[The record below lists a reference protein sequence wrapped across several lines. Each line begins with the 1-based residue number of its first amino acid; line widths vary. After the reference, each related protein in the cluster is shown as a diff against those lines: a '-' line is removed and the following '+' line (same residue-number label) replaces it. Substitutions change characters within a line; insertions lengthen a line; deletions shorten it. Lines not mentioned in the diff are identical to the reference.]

1 MTRCTAC
8 LVVAS
13 IASIGMH
20 AVSQDGAPPAAAPKV
35 RAQQA
40 PAPTA
45 GFTSLFDGRTLAGWG
60 GDTEGYVVE
69 DGAIKCTPAG
79 RNLHTLGEYGDCH
92 LKLQFKLAA
101 GSNNGIGI
109 RAPKDGDAAFEGM
122 EIQVLDDTAE
132 KWKDLKEWQF
142 CCSVYGVVPARRG
155 HLKPVGEW
163 NEEEIIAKGSRITVK
178 LNGHVVVDADVA
190 EASRGGTPDGRDH
203 PGLKRTSGHI
213 HFCGHG
219 DPVWFRAIEIK
230 ELK

>member
-1 MTRCTAC
+1 M
-8 LVVAS
+8 
-13 IASIGMH
+13 
-20 AVSQDGAPPAAAPKV
+20 
-35 RAQQA
+35 
-40 PAPTA
+40 
-45 GFTSLFDGRTLAGWG
+45 TSLFADIIPSQAVWTIAYITVLLGLSIYGLHRYSIIHLFLKNRHAA
-60 GDTEGYVVE
+60 DLPPRHFEELPVVTVQLP
-69 DGAIKCTPAG
+69 IF
-79 RNLHTLGEYGDCH
+79 NEYHVVQRLLDAV
-92 LKLQFKLAA
+92 AA
-101 GSNNGIGI
+101 VDYP
-109 RAPKDGDAAFEGM
+109 RDRL

-132 KWKDLKEWQF
+132 KWKDLKDWQF

-219 DPVWFRAIEIK
+219 DPVWFRAIDIK